1 MEARRGKPMIGTGK
15 VLRRLNEMLDSA
27 LDGSFEE
34 YHYDETELS
43 KIETKWNRFLS
54 SSSLARKNIEKEKA
68 NLQSLVSDISH
79 QTKTPVAN
87 MKLYA
92 ELLEEGI
99 ARENPD
105 REQMLFMAGEMKK
118 QAERLEF
125 LIQAL
130 TKMSRLETNLVVV
143 QPEKQP
149 VEPLIFQAVAQ
160 IRPKAEACEID
171 VKIQGNQKIT
181 ACYDKKW
188 SIEALYNLLDNAVK
202 YSPRG
207 SQVNLRVQEYSMYCE
222 ICVEDRGIGMTEE
235 EIPKVF
241 QRFYRGK
248 QVQQKQGVGIGLY
261 LVREIVKKQKGYVKI
276 KSQPGQGS
284 RISLFLPKD

>member
-1 MEARRGKPMIGTGK
+1 MIGTGK

-125 LIQAL
+125 LMQAL
-130 TKMSRLETNLVVV
+130 TKMSRLETNLVTV
-143 QPEKQP
+143 QPEKQS

-160 IRPKAEACEID
+160 IKPKAEACEID

-248 QVQQKQGVGIGLY
+248 QVQQKPGVGIGLY

>member
-1 MEARRGKPMIGTGK
+1 MIGTGK

-92 ELLEEGI
+92 ELLEEGL

-105 REQMLFMAGEMKK
+105 KEQLLFMVSEMKE

-202 YSPRG
+202 YSPKG
-207 SQVNLRVQEYSMYCE
+207 SQVTLRVQEYSMYCE

>member
-1 MEARRGKPMIGTGK
+1 MIGTGK

-54 SSSLARKNIEKEKA
+54 SSSLARKNIEKEKE

-125 LIQAL
+125 LMQAL
-130 TKMSRLETNLVVV
+130 TKMSRLETNLVTV
-143 QPEKQP
+143 QPEKQS

-160 IRPKAEACEID
+160 IKPKAEACEID
-171 VKIQGNQKIT
+171 IKIQGNQKIT

-202 YSPRG
+202 YSPKG
-207 SQVNLRVQEYSMYCE
+207 SQVTLRVQEYSMYCE

-235 EIPKVF
+235 EVPKVF

-248 QVQQKQGVGIGLY
+248 QVQQKTGVGIGLY

-276 KSQPGQGS
+276 KSQPGKGS

>member
-1 MEARRGKPMIGTGK
+1 MIGTGK

-125 LIQAL
+125 LMQAL
-130 TKMSRLETNLVVV
+130 TKMSRLEN
-143 QPEKQP
+143 
-149 VEPLIFQAVAQ
+149 
-160 IRPKAEACEID
+160 
-171 VKIQGNQKIT
+171 N
-181 ACYDKKW
+181 
-188 SIEALYNLLDNAVK
+188 SLL
-202 YSPRG
+202 
-207 SQVNLRVQEYSMYCE
+207 
-222 ICVEDRGIGMTEE
+222 
-235 EIPKVF
+235 
-241 QRFYRGK
+241 
-248 QVQQKQGVGIGLY
+248 
-261 LVREIVKKQKGYVKI
+261 
-276 KSQPGQGS
+276 
-284 RISLFLPKD
+284 

>member
-1 MEARRGKPMIGTGK
+1 MIGTGK

-125 LIQAL
+125 LMQAL
-130 TKMSRLETNLVVV
+130 TKMSRLETNLVTV
-143 QPEKQP
+143 QPEKQS

-160 IRPKAEACEID
+160 IKPKAEACEID

-202 YSPRG
+202 YSPKG
-207 SQVNLRVQEYSMYCE
+207 SQVTLRVQEYSMYCE

-235 EIPKVF
+235 EIPKLF

-248 QVQQKQGVGIGLY
+248 QVQQKPGVGIGLY

-276 KSQPGQGS
+276 KSQPGKGS

>member
-1 MEARRGKPMIGTGK
+1 MIGTGK

-125 LIQAL
+125 WMQAL
-130 TKMSRLETNLVVV
+130 TKMSRLETNLVTV
-143 QPEKQP
+143 QPEKQS

-160 IRPKAEACEID
+160 IKPKAEACEID

-202 YSPRG
+202 YSPKG
-207 SQVNLRVQEYSMYCE
+207 SQVTLHVQEYSMYCE

-248 QVQQKQGVGIGLY
+248 QVQQKPGVGIGLY

-276 KSQPGQGS
+276 KSQPGKGS

>member
-1 MEARRGKPMIGTGK
+1 
-15 VLRRLNEMLDSA
+15 MLDSA

-125 LIQAL
+125 LMQAL
-130 TKMSRLETNLVVV
+130 TKMSRLETNLVTV
-143 QPEKQP
+143 QPEKQS

-160 IRPKAEACEID
+160 IKPKAEACEID

-202 YSPRG
+202 YSPKG
-207 SQVNLRVQEYSMYCE
+207 SQVTLHVQEYSMYCE

-248 QVQQKQGVGIGLY
+248 QVQQKPGVGIGLY

-276 KSQPGQGS
+276 KSQPGKGS

>member
-1 MEARRGKPMIGTGK
+1 MIGTGK

-125 LIQAL
+125 LMQAL
-130 TKMSRLETNLVVV
+130 TKMSRLETNLVTV
-143 QPEKQP
+143 QPEKQS

-160 IRPKAEACEID
+160 IKPKAEACEID

-202 YSPRG
+202 YSPKG
-207 SQVNLRVQEYSMYCE
+207 SQVTLHVQEYSMYCGNL
-222 ICVEDRGIGMTEE
+222 RGRQRNRNEQ
-235 EIPKVF
+235 KRKF
-241 QRFYRGK
+241 QRYFSDFTGASRYSK
-248 QVQQKQGVGIGLY
+248 N
-261 LVREIVKKQKGYVKI
+261 RE
-276 KSQPGQGS
+276 
-284 RISLFLPKD
+284 

>member
-1 MEARRGKPMIGTGK
+1 MIGTGK

-34 YHYDETELS
+34 QHYDETELS

-54 SSSLARKNIEKEKA
+54 SSNLARKNIEEEKA
-68 NLQSLVSDISH
+68 NLQGLVSDISH

-87 MKLYA
+87 MRLYA
-92 ELLEEGI
+92 ELLEEGL

-105 REQMLFMAGEMKK
+105 KEQLLFMVSEMKE

-202 YSPRG
+202 YSPRR

-248 QVQQKQGVGIGLY
+248 QVQQKPGVGIGLY

-284 RISLFLPKD
+284 RISLFFPKD

>member
-1 MEARRGKPMIGTGK
+1 MIGTGK
-15 VLRRLNEMLDSA
+15 DLIRLYEMLDSA
-27 LDGSFEE
+27 LVWSFEE

>member
-1 MEARRGKPMIGTGK
+1 MIGTGK

-34 YHYDETELS
+34 QHYDETELS

-54 SSSLARKNIEKEKA
+54 SSSLARKNIEKEKE

-125 LIQAL
+125 LMQAL
-130 TKMSRLETNLVVV
+130 TKMSRLETNLVTV
-143 QPEKQP
+143 QPEKQS
-149 VEPLIFQAVAQ
+149 VETLIFQAVAQ
-160 IRPKAEACEID
+160 IKPKADACEID

-202 YSPRG
+202 YSPKG
-207 SQVNLRVQEYSMYCE
+207 SQVTLRVQEYSMYCE

-248 QVQQKQGVGIGLY
+248 QVQQKPGVGIGLY

-276 KSQPGQGS
+276 KSQPGKGS

>member
-1 MEARRGKPMIGTGK
+1 MIGTGK

-34 YHYDETELS
+34 QHYDETELS

-54 SSSLARKNIEKEKA
+54 SSNLARKNIEEEKA
-68 NLQSLVSDISH
+68 NLQGLVSDISH

-87 MKLYA
+87 MRLYA
-92 ELLEEGI
+92 ELLEEGL

-105 REQMLFMAGEMKK
+105 KEQLLFMVSEMKE

-248 QVQQKQGVGIGLY
+248 QVQQKPGVGIGLY

>member
-1 MEARRGKPMIGTGK
+1 MIGTGK

-34 YHYDETELS
+34 QHYDETELS

-54 SSSLARKNIEKEKA
+54 SSNLARKNIEEEKA
-68 NLQSLVSDISH
+68 NLQGLVSDISH

-87 MKLYA
+87 MRLYA
-92 ELLEEGI
+92 ELLEEGL

-105 REQMLFMAGEMKK
+105 KEQLLFMVSEMKE

-130 TKMSRLETNLVVV
+130 TKMSRLETNLVTV
-143 QPEKQP
+143 QPEKQS

-202 YSPRG
+202 YSPKG
-207 SQVNLRVQEYSMYCE
+207 SQVTLRVQEYSMYCE

-248 QVQQKQGVGIGLY
+248 QVQQKPGVGIGLY

>member
-1 MEARRGKPMIGTGK
+1 MIGTGK

-34 YHYDETELS
+34 QHYDETELS

-54 SSSLARKNIEKEKA
+54 SSNLARKNIEEEKA
-68 NLQSLVSDISH
+68 NLQGLVSDISH

-87 MKLYA
+87 MRLYA
-92 ELLEEGI
+92 ELLEEGL

-105 REQMLFMAGEMKK
+105 KEQLLFMVSEMKE

-149 VEPLIFQAVAQ
+149 VEPLIFQAVSQ

>member
-1 MEARRGKPMIGTGK
+1 MIGTGK

-160 IRPKAEACEID
+160 IKPKAEACEID
-171 VKIQGNQKIT
+171 VKIQGYQKIT

-202 YSPRG
+202 YSPKG
-207 SQVNLRVQEYSMYCE
+207 SQVTLRVQEYSMYCE

-248 QVQQKQGVGIGLY
+248 QVQQKPGVGIGLY

>member
-1 MEARRGKPMIGTGK
+1 MIGTGK

-34 YHYDETELS
+34 QHYDETELS

-54 SSSLARKNIEKEKA
+54 SSNLARKNIEEEKA
-68 NLQSLVSDISH
+68 NLQGLVSDISH

-87 MKLYA
+87 MRLYA
-92 ELLEEGI
+92 ELLEEGL

-105 REQMLFMAGEMKK
+105 KEQLLFMVSEMKE

>member
-1 MEARRGKPMIGTGK
+1 MIGTGK

-34 YHYDETELS
+34 QHYDETELS

-54 SSSLARKNIEKEKA
+54 SSNLARKNIEEEKA
-68 NLQSLVSDISH
+68 NLQGLVSDISH

-87 MKLYA
+87 MRLYA
-92 ELLEEGI
+92 ELLEEGL

-105 REQMLFMAGEMKK
+105 KEQLLFMVSEMKE

-130 TKMSRLETNLVVV
+130 TKMSRLETNLVTV
-143 QPEKQP
+143 QPEKQS

>member
-1 MEARRGKPMIGTGK
+1 MIGTGK

-125 LIQAL
+125 LMQAL
-130 TKMSRLETNLVVV
+130 TKMSRLETNLVTV
-143 QPEKQP
+143 QPEKQS

-202 YSPRG
+202 YSPKG
-207 SQVNLRVQEYSMYCE
+207 SQVTLRVQEYSMYCE

-248 QVQQKQGVGIGLY
+248 QVQQKPGVGIGLY

>member
-1 MEARRGKPMIGTGK
+1 MIGTGK

-248 QVQQKQGVGIGLY
+248 QVQQKPGVGIGLY

>member
-1 MEARRGKPMIGTGK
+1 MIGTGK

-34 YHYDETELS
+34 QHYDETELS

-54 SSSLARKNIEKEKA
+54 SSNLARKNIEEEKA
-68 NLQSLVSDISH
+68 NLQGLVSDISH

-87 MKLYA
+87 MRLYA
-92 ELLEEGI
+92 ELLEEGL

-105 REQMLFMAGEMKK
+105 KEQLLFMVSEMKE

-160 IRPKAEACEID
+160 IRPKAEACEIN

-248 QVQQKQGVGIGLY
+248 QVQQKPGVGIGLY

>member
-1 MEARRGKPMIGTGK
+1 MIGTGK

-34 YHYDETELS
+34 QHYDETELS

-54 SSSLARKNIEKEKA
+54 SSNLARKNIEEEKA
-68 NLQSLVSDISH
+68 NLQGLVSDISH

-87 MKLYA
+87 MRLYA
-92 ELLEEGI
+92 ELLEEGL

-105 REQMLFMAGEMKK
+105 KEQLLFMVSEMKE

-149 VEPLIFQAVAQ
+149 VEPLIFQAVSQ

-248 QVQQKQGVGIGLY
+248 QVQQKPGVGIGLY

-276 KSQPGQGS
+276 KSQPGKGS

>member
-1 MEARRGKPMIGTGK
+1 MIGTGK

-34 YHYDETELS
+34 QHYDETELS

-54 SSSLARKNIEKEKA
+54 SSNLARKNIEEEKA
-68 NLQSLVSDISH
+68 NLQGLVSDISH

-87 MKLYA
+87 MRLYA
-92 ELLEEGI
+92 ELLEEGL

-105 REQMLFMAGEMKK
+105 KEQLLFMAGEMKK

-125 LIQAL
+125 LTQAL
-130 TKMSRLETNLVVV
+130 TKMSRLETNLVTV

-248 QVQQKQGVGIGLY
+248 QVQQKPGVGIGLY

>member
-1 MEARRGKPMIGTGK
+1 MIGTGK

-118 QAERLEF
+118 QAERLEV
-125 LIQAL
+125 LMQAL
-130 TKMSRLETNLVVV
+130 TKMSRLETNLVTAR
-143 QPEKQP
+143 E
-149 VEPLIFQAVAQ
+149 AVCRTFDFSGCGA
-160 IRPKAEACEID
+160 
-171 VKIQGNQKIT
+171 
-181 ACYDKKW
+181 DK
-188 SIEALYNLLDNAVK
+188 
-202 YSPRG
+202 
-207 SQVNLRVQEYSMYCE
+207 
-222 ICVEDRGIGMTEE
+222 T
-235 EIPKVF
+235 
-241 QRFYRGK
+241 
-248 QVQQKQGVGIGLY
+248 
-261 LVREIVKKQKGYVKI
+261 
-276 KSQPGQGS
+276 
-284 RISLFLPKD
+284 

>member
-1 MEARRGKPMIGTGK
+1 MIGTGK

-34 YHYDETELS
+34 QHYDETELS

-54 SSSLARKNIEKEKA
+54 SSNLARKNIEEEKA
-68 NLQSLVSDISH
+68 NLQGLVSDISH

-87 MKLYA
+87 MRLYA
-92 ELLEEGI
+92 ELLEEGL

-105 REQMLFMAGEMKK
+105 KEQLLFMVSEMKE

-143 QPEKQP
+143 QPEKQT

>member
-1 MEARRGKPMIGTGK
+1 MIGTGK

>member
-1 MEARRGKPMIGTGK
+1 MIGTGK

-34 YHYDETELS
+34 HHYDETELS

-54 SSSLARKNIEKEKA
+54 SSNLARKNIEEEKA
-68 NLQSLVSDISH
+68 NLQGLVSDISH

-87 MKLYA
+87 MRLYA
-92 ELLEEGI
+92 ELLEEGL

-105 REQMLFMAGEMKK
+105 KEQLLFMVSEMKE

-160 IRPKAEACEID
+160 IRPKAEAREID

-248 QVQQKQGVGIGLY
+248 QVQQKPGVGIGLY

>member
-1 MEARRGKPMIGTGK
+1 MIGTGK

-54 SSSLARKNIEKEKA
+54 SSSLARKNIEKEKE

-125 LIQAL
+125 LMQAL
-130 TKMSRLETNLVVV
+130 TKMSRLETNLVTV
-143 QPEKQP
+143 QPEKQS

-160 IRPKAEACEID
+160 IKPKADACEID

-202 YSPRG
+202 YSPKG
-207 SQVNLRVQEYSMYCE
+207 SQVTLRVQEYSMYCE

-248 QVQQKQGVGIGLY
+248 QVQQKPGVGIGLY

-276 KSQPGQGS
+276 KSQPGKGS

>member
-1 MEARRGKPMIGTGK
+1 MIGTGK

-105 REQMLFMAGEMKK
+105 REQMLFMAGELKK
-118 QAERLEF
+118 QAARLAF
-125 LIQAL
+125 LMQAL
-130 TKMSRLETNLVVV
+130 TKMSRLETNLVTV
-143 QPEKQP
+143 QPEKQS

-248 QVQQKQGVGIGLY
+248 QVQQKPGVGIGLY

>member
-1 MEARRGKPMIGTGK
+1 MIGTGK

-125 LIQAL
+125 LMQAL
-130 TKMSRLETNLVVV
+130 TKMSRLETNLVTV
-143 QPEKQP
+143 QPEKQS

-160 IRPKAEACEID
+160 IKPKAEACEID

-202 YSPRG
+202 YSPKV
-207 SQVNLRVQEYSMYCE
+207 SQVTLHVQEYSMYCE

-248 QVQQKQGVGIGLY
+248 QVQQKPGVGIGLY

-276 KSQPGQGS
+276 KSQPGKGS

>member
-1 MEARRGKPMIGTGK
+1 MIGTGK

-34 YHYDETELS
+34 YHYAETELS

-54 SSSLARKNIEKEKA
+54 SSSLARKNIEKEKE

-125 LIQAL
+125 LMQAL
-130 TKMSRLETNLVVV
+130 TKMSRLETNLVTV

-248 QVQQKQGVGIGLY
+248 QVQQKPGVGIGLY

-276 KSQPGQGS
+276 KSQPGKGS

>member
-1 MEARRGKPMIGTGK
+1 MIGTGK

-34 YHYDETELS
+34 HHYDETELS

-54 SSSLARKNIEKEKA
+54 SSSLARKNIEKEKE

-99 ARENPD
+99 ARENLD
-105 REQMLFMAGEMKK
+105 SEQMLFMAGEMKK

-125 LIQAL
+125 LMQAL
-130 TKMSRLETNLVVV
+130 TKMSRLETNLVTV
-143 QPEKQP
+143 QPEKQS

-160 IRPKAEACEID
+160 IKPKAEACEIN